1 MHAMLQSITSTMQTL
16 ALSPLDEK
24 IGMKSAQEDMR
35 TEKLQGLGKEYQGS
49 VSAEN
54 ALASGED
61 FAFCDSILLKLVYD
75 TATQRYSGTINVD
88 SIMKRVVGYDNPAD
102 VPQEHILC
110 EWVNTVDHEVH
121 YVEGV
126 FNANNNMLTLA
137 DTGSTGDESNLK
149 KYFLV
154 LHEDRLIGMQQALQ
168 PRLDLEDSSS
178 TEPLNLMRVR

>member
-1 MHAMLQSITSTMQTL
+1 MLQSITSTMQTL

-24 IGMKSAQEDMR
+24 VGIKSSREEMR
-35 TEKLQGLGKEYQGS
+35 MEKLHGLGKEYQGS

-61 FAFCDSILLKLVYD
+61 YAFCDSILLKLVYD
-75 TATQRYSGTINVD
+75 PSTQRYTGTINVD
-88 SIMKRVVGYDNPAD
+88 SIMKSVVGYDTPSD
-102 VPQEHILC
+102 VPEDHILC
-110 EWVNTVDHEVH
+110 SWVNTMDHEVH

-126 FNANNNMLTLA
+126 FNARNNMLTLA

-149 KYFLV
+149 KYFLI